1 MRVIRFV
8 ALVVAMVVAV
18 APVAS
23 AGGSWMRTPDE
34 SVEPGEM
41 VEFVGYVSADNANEG
56 PWYAYLHTGQSVVS
70 LGAVTIESTGLGGYL
85 SHRVYL
91 AFTVPSAL
99 PNGSY
104 PIWVQIGAEYS
115 DDQRAYLGDLIGA
128 VVEVGLPTSNRHFEW
143 PADEPLVASL
153 PPDAVLTGPGWEI
166 TAGEIRQGFYPKCS
180 WGCLLDPSV
189 VRREGVTI
197 VDASPSWATT
207 TASTHAISPSTTVA
221 VLSGPAPVDSGA
233 ELSQAEGSEG
243 GREVGLETSLM
254 AVAGILALAFAV
266 AAAARNRGAR
276 RGSEADRMVQED
288 DLLERSNV

>member
-1 MRVIRFV
+1 MKVVRFV

-41 VEFVGYVSADNANEG
+41 VEFVGYVGADNANEG
-56 PWYAYLHTGQSVVS
+56 PWYAYLNTGESVVS

-91 AFTVPSAL
+91 AFTVPSNL
-99 PNGSY
+99 SNGSHQ
-104 PIWVQIGAEYS
+104 IWVQNEAEYS
-115 DDQRAYLGDLIGA
+115 DDQRVYLGDLIGA

-153 PPDAVLTGPGWEI
+153 PPDALLTGPGWEI
-166 TAGEIRQGFYPKCS
+166 TAGEIRQGLYPTCT

-189 VRREGVTI
+189 VRRDGATI
-197 VDASPSWATT
+197 VDASPSGATT
-207 TASTHAISPSTTVA
+207 TSIDAISSSTTVA
-221 VLSGPAPVDSGA
+221 VISEPAPVDTGA
-233 ELSQAEGSEG
+233 EVSEAGNSEAGSEVG
-243 GREVGLETSLM
+243 GETSLM
-254 AVAGILALAFAV
+254 AAVAILALAFMV

-276 RGSEADRMVQED
+276 RGPEAERTVQED
-288 DLLERSNV
+288 DLLERSDV